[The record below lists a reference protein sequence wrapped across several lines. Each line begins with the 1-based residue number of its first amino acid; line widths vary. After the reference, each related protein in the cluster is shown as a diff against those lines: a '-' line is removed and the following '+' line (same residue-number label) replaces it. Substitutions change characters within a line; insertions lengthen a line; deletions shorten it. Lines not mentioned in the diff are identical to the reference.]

1 MTIIVQNCD
10 VQAQIALKGQD
21 LDIDFSDAAFVRC
34 DTVLV
39 DILQRTIGVVLHE
52 GYHKI
57 GSLPE
62 AIRPDDIRNLKMARL
77 SGLVGGSDSKL
88 RLSAPIK
95 LSNCA

>member
-1 MTIIVQNCD
+1 MSIIVQNSG
-10 VQAQIALKGQD
+10 VQANIVLHGQV

-39 DILQRTIGVVLHE
+39 DILQRTIGVMLHE

-57 GSLPE
+57 GSLPD
-62 AIRPDDIRNLKMARL
+62 AIRLDDIKNLKSARL
-77 SGLVGGSDSKL
+77 SGQLGGSQSKL
-88 RLSAPIK
+88 RLNAPIK

>member
-1 MTIIVQNCD
+1 MSIIVQQNG
-10 VQAQIALKGQD
+10 VQAEIGLSGHD
-21 LDIDFSDAAFVRC
+21 LDINFTDAAFVRC

-57 GSLPE
+57 GSLAD
-62 AIRPDDIRNLKMARL
+62 AIRAEDIRQLKMAHL
-77 SGLVGGSDSKL
+77 SGQVGGSHTV

-95 LSNCA
+95 FSN